1 MSEQLPDTLYCA
13 NHPDTPTNLR
23 CNRCEKPICVKCAV
37 LTPTGYRCR
46 ECVRGQ
52 QKVFD
57 TAKPLDPLIAAAVAA
72 PLSLGGSYISGFM
85 GFFTI
90 FVAPMAGMLI
100 AEAVRWA
107 VHRRRSRTLF
117 LAADGAALAGALVF
131 PLIYLV
137 NSVLA
142 VSAVALPGEGSSTG
156 ASLITGV
163 FSLLGLL
170 WYGVYAFLVTSTVYY
185 RLRGIHISR

>member
-13 NHPDTPTNLR
+13 NHPETPTNLR

-72 PLSLGGSYISGFM
+72 PLSLAGSYISGFM

-107 VHRRRSRTLF
+107 VRRRRSRTLF
-117 LAADGAALAGALVF
+117 LAAAGAALAGALVF

-137 NSVLA
+137 NAVLA
-142 VSAVALPGEGSSTG
+142 VSVNATGQPTSPGSTLIIG
-156 ASLITGV
+156 A
-163 FSLLGLL
+163 FSLLGLV
-170 WYGVYAFLVTSTVYY
+170 WYALYAFLVTSTVYY